1 MPIDKESTANPKT
14 AVTLDQRGGSVF
26 WAAKLGSARCA
37 TSRFASAETN
47 MRVFH
52 NPHFKNS
59 ARKSRN
65 NFTRPLT
72 RLC

>member
-26 WAAKLGSARCA
+26 WVAKLGRLAAQPAGLPRQKQI
-37 TSRFASAETN
+37 

-52 NPHFKNS
+52 NPHSK
-59 ARKSRN
+59 K
-65 NFTRPLT
+65 
-72 RLC
+72 LCEEK